1 MRIFLVI
8 IAIAFIMLQI
18 VVTYLWTETDIIE
31 QFTQVF
37 QGLYPNGIPDWSK
50 VAFSF
55 GRSWYLVS
63 ALLIILVALALYDQ
77 KSKPALLAIAASSAL
92 SFLVMLY
99 AMYPLHI
106 MFSGTAI

>member
-1 MRIFLVI
+1 M
-8 IAIAFIMLQI
+8 
-18 VVTYLWTETDIIE
+18 WTETDIIE

-37 QGLYPNGIPDWSK
+37 HGLYTNAVPGWSK

-63 ALLIILVALALYDQ
+63 ALHITLLALALYDR
-77 KSKPALLAIAASSAL
+77 KSKPALLAIAVSSAL